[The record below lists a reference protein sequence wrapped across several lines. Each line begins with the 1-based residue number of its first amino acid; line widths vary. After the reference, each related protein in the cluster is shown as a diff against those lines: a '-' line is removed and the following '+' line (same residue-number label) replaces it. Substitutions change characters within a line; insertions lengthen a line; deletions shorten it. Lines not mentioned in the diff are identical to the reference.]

1 MLEVLPYLA
10 ASVVALS
17 VWWVGVSRLGVFT
30 PAEVRAWRRLATLRG
45 YPLAETRLERTVQQA
60 RWLQRLQQELD
71 LHRLL
76 ARAYRDDTPLAFVGK
91 ASALALFVFAVC
103 LVVDALFRA
112 ASGTWPAPPWLALT
126 FGVAVLPLSM
136 LELRTAATRAGEAAE
151 QTLGDMLMQVAVIT
165 DTRGLQVHDA
175 VRMLARCARDPS
187 LARLLDQE
195 AYRRLAPG
203 PFHSTVA
210 MYRAIA
216 AAYQIELLAQ
226 LADAM
231 ASTNVGVPEREAFTR
246 LALSVDTGRLSVSR
260 MRASR
265 AKVLVTLPVAAM
277 LIPLL
282 LLVAAPTF
290 QAITSGLG
298 GG

>member
-1 MLEVLPYLA
+1 MLEALPYA
-10 ASVVALS
+10 GASVIVLAL
-17 VWWVGVSRLGVFT
+17 WWVGISRLGMFMS
-30 PAEVRAWRRLATLRG
+30 ADVRAWRRLAMLRG
-45 YPLAETRLERTVQQA
+45 YPLAETRLERSVRQS
-60 RWLQRLQQELD
+60 RWLQRMQRELD
-71 LHRLL
+71 LEHLL
-76 ARAYRDDTPLAFVGK
+76 ARACRDDTPLGFVGK

-103 LVVDALFRA
+103 LLVDALFRA
-112 ASGTWPAPPWLALT
+112 ASGSWPAPPWVALA
-126 FGVAVLPLSM
+126 FGVAVLPLS
-136 LELRTAATRAGEAAE
+136 LFELRTAAARASEAAA
-151 QTLGDMLMQVAVIT
+151 QTLGDLLMQVAVIT

-175 VRMLARCARDPS
+175 VRMLARCAREQS

-203 PFHSTVA
+203 PFRSTVE

-246 LALSVDTGRLSVSR
+246 LALSVYAGRLGVSR
-260 MRASR
+260 MRAAR

-290 QAITSGLG
+290 HAITSGLG

>member
-1 MLEVLPYLA
+1 MLEALPYLL
-10 ASVVALS
+10 ASVIALA
-17 VWWVGVSRLGVFT
+17 VWWLGISRLGVFM
-30 PAEVRAWRRLATLRG
+30 PAEVRAWRRLATIRG
-45 YPLAETRLERTVQQA
+45 YPLAETRLERTVRQS
-60 RWLQRLQQELD
+60 RGLQRVQQELD
-71 LHRLL
+71 LERLL
-76 ARAYRDDTPLAFVGK
+76 ARACRDDTPLAFVGK
-91 ASALALFVFAVC
+91 ALALALFVFAVF
-103 LVVDALFRA
+103 LVVDAGFRA
-112 ASGTWPAPPWLALT
+112 AGGSWPAPPWLALV
-126 FGVAVLPLSM
+126 FGVAVLPLSVF
-136 LELRTAATRAGEAAE
+136 ELRTAATRAGEAAE
-151 QTLGDMLMQVAVIT
+151 QSLGDMLMQLAVIT

-175 VRMLARCARDPS
+175 VRMLARCARDQS
-187 LARLLDQE
+187 LARLLDQD
-195 AYRRLAPG
+195 AYLRLAPG
-203 PFHSTVA
+203 PFRSTVE

-226 LADAM
+226 LADAI

-246 LALSVDTGRLSVSR
+246 LALSVYAERLSLSR

-277 LIPLL
+277 LVPLL

>member
-1 MLEVLPYLA
+1 MLEALPYVA
-10 ASVVALS
+10 ASVITLG
-17 VWWVGVSRLGVFT
+17 VWWAGISRLGVFMS
-30 PAEVRAWRRLATLRG
+30 ADVRAWRRLAALRG
-45 YPLAETRLERTVQQA
+45 YPLAETRLEHTVRNS
-60 RWLQRLQQELD
+60 RWLQRVQQELD
-71 LHRLL
+71 LERLL
-76 ARAYRDDTPLAFVGK
+76 ARACRDDTPLAFVGK

-103 LVVDALFRA
+103 LIVDALFRA
-112 ASGTWPAPPWLALT
+112 ASGAWPAPPWLALA
-126 FGVAVLPLSM
+126 FGLAALPLS
-136 LELRTAATRAGEAAE
+136 LFDLRRSATRAGQAAE

-175 VRMLARCARDPS
+175 ISMLARCALDQS
-187 LARLLDQE
+187 LARLLDGE

-203 PFHSTVA
+203 PFHSTVE

-226 LADAM
+226 IADAL

-246 LALSVDTGRLSVSR
+246 LAMSVYTGRLSVSR
-260 MRASR
+260 MRSSR

-282 LLVAAPTF
+282 ILVAAPTF